1 MFVPLALCKDVY
13 LVCHTG
19 GGENNLS
26 IFLISNSL
34 GWMEV
39 NCNFLALSGGWFARL
54 VKAFWSLNAD
64 LDPLELRLTLI
75 LLLVV
80 NVEAMS
86 NL

>member
-13 LVCHTG
+13 LACHTG

-39 NCNFLALSGGWFARL
+39 NCNFLTLSSGSFAIL
-54 VKAFWSLNAD
+54 VKAFRNLNAD
-64 LDPLELRLTLI
+64 LHPLGLR
-75 LLLVV
+75 
-80 NVEAMS
+80 
-86 NL
+86 